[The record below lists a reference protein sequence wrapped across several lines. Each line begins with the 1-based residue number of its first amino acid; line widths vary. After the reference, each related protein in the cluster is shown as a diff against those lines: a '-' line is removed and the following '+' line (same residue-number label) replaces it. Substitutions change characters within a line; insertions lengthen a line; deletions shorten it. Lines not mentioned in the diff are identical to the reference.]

1 MYFKRIDMHGF
12 KSFAEPVSIEFH
24 EGITCIVGPNG
35 SGKSNISD
43 AIRWVLG
50 EQSPKMLRGGKM
62 EEVIFAGT
70 ANRKSRGM
78 AEVTLVIDNSTGFL
92 AIDYA
97 EVAITR
103 RMYRSGES
111 EYSINHHQC
120 RLKDIRELIMDT
132 GIGVDGYSLIGQ
144 GKIAEIVSNKPESRR
159 EIFEEAAGI
168 VKYRSKKVESER
180 KLESTAANLER
191 VNDIVT
197 EIESRLDGLAT
208 DSGKAKEYLTLK
220 EVYQELEI
228 NITLKNIENLE
239 LKNEYIK
246 DDLSELETELTKSKE
261 EKVVIDAQL
270 AESRSKNE
278 ELTQLSNEVRDK
290 LLVSVEAIGH
300 LTNQGQ
306 LLQEKWE
313 TNQKECQRLGEEIT
327 AIDLKWGKEQ
337 ETALVLESQKAEMNQ
352 EIAQRETE
360 LADKEKAYQL
370 LSEDVATE
378 SGEID
383 ERKSKVYEL
392 HGTVTSKKI
401 EINSLENLQH
411 TLIKRKE
418 QMSAEGASAD
428 EQSQQLTEEF
438 RLLEEDILVI
448 KRKLEVA
455 AKEKEKLHEAHQQD
469 GVEERHFSVELE
481 KLKLSAGETSARQKM
496 LKEMEQA
503 YEGYHHGVKFVM
515 KEQLPGIEG
524 VVAELIEVPKGYETA
539 IETALGAALQNIV
552 CDHDQSA
559 QRAIEALKKNKA
571 GRLTFLP
578 LNSIRASVP
587 RYDETLKKAAG
598 FCGFGVECVHFDP
611 KYRKVMDYL
620 LSRVVVV
627 EKLEHAVKLSK
638 TSAAAG
644 LRFVT
649 LEGEIINA
657 GGAIT
662 GGAFRNNSANLLE
675 RKNQT
680 KELDEKLDLLQQQI
694 EEKEQKLQ
702 EYQERITFQ
711 RKRIEEI
718 ETSSREVERELMAK
732 EHQSNLLSRRLTDLA
747 EGEDK
752 RQRELASLEQEM
764 ASSDQMILLLRQ
776 SMQSGTDEIQRIEQL
791 ADQGLSQLE
800 EKKMRLFAMN
810 EEITAAKVSAGASES
825 QRTNVAENLAR
836 IIAYQQELS
845 KEKEK
850 KHLRLA
856 ELEKKEKE
864 IHQEQDRVAEEKIH
878 LEKGREAQERYL
890 EEMAKEQT
898 EATALQGALT
908 EKKTQL
914 EEFLANQQG
923 KKYELEIK
931 KAKLETQLDGEKNK
945 LWEEFEI
952 SYLQAMEFKKKEFI
966 LGPAVKQSR
975 EIKSRIKAL
984 GEVNVGAIKEY
995 ETVNERHEFLT
1006 EQRADILH
1014 AMNGLKQIIDE
1025 MDRTIKRNFQETFQ
1039 HILANFEQSF
1049 QELFG
1054 GGMAQLRLEDESKPL
1069 ECGIE
1074 IVAQP
1079 PGKKLQNINLM
1090 SGGEKT
1096 MTAIALMF
1104 AVLKAKPTP
1113 FCILDEVE
1121 AALDEANIQRFGQ
1134 YLANFKETQFALV
1147 THQKVTMEYADVLY
1161 GVTMPEQ
1168 GVSKILSLRLG
1179 DSAQKLS
1186 LDQEESKMFLDA

>member
-12 KSFAEPVSIEFH
+12 KSFAEPVSVEFH

-70 ANRKSRGM
+70 ASRKSRGM

-111 EYSINHHQC
+111 EYSINNHQC

-168 VKYRSKKVESER
+168 VKYRSKKAESER
-180 KLESTAANLER
+180 KLESTAVNLER

-197 EIESRLDGLAT
+197 EIESRLDGLAS
-208 DSGKAKEYLTLK
+208 DSEKAKEYLLLRET
-220 EVYQELEI
+220 YQELEI

-239 LKNEYIK
+239 LKNEYIT
-246 DDLSELETELTKSKE
+246 DELAELENELNQNKAQKVEIDQQLTESQ
-261 EKVVIDAQL
+261 I
-270 AESRSKNE
+270 KNE
-278 ELTQLSNEVRDK
+278 ELTKLSNEVRDK
-290 LLVSVEAIGH
+290 LLVSVEGIGH
-300 LTNQGQ
+300 LANQSQ
-306 LLQEKWE
+306 LFQEKLE
-313 TNQKECQRLGEEIT
+313 TNNKEHQRLGEEVA
-327 AIDLKWGKEQ
+327 AIDLKLEKEQ
-337 ETALVLESQKAEMNQ
+337 ENAILLESQKSEMNQ
-352 EIAQRETE
+352 EIVQLEAE
-360 LADKEKAYQL
+360 LAGKLEAYRL
-370 LSEDVATE
+370 LSEAMAAET
-378 SGEID
+378 GEVD

-392 HGTVTSKKI
+392 HSAVNSKKV

-411 TLIKRKE
+411 TLLKRKE
-418 QMSAEGASAD
+418 QVSAEGATSD
-428 EQSQQLTEEF
+428 EQSDQLAEEF
-438 RLLEEDILVI
+438 RGVEEEILAL
-448 KRKLEVA
+448 KRKLEEA
-455 AKEKEKLHEAHQQD
+455 AKEQRELSEQHQRNA
-469 GVEERHFSVELE
+469 GEERSLSLQVD
-481 KLKLSAGETSARQKM
+481 KLKLSAGEASARQKM
-496 LKEMEQA
+496 LQEMEQA

-515 KEQLPGIEG
+515 KSQLSGIEG

-539 IETALGAALQNIV
+539 IETALGGALQNIV
-552 CDHDQSA
+552 CDHDHSA
-559 QRAIEALKKNKA
+559 KTAIEALKKNKA

-578 LNSIRASVP
+578 LSSIKAPNLRHDEGLKRAV
-587 RYDETLKKAAG
+587 G
-598 FCGFGVECVHFDP
+598 FCGFGVDCVHFDP
-611 KYRKVMDYL
+611 KYRKVMEYL
-620 LSRVVVV
+620 LGRVVVV
-627 EKLEHAVKLSK
+627 EGLEQAITLSK
-638 TSAAAG
+638 SSAAAG

-662 GGAFRNNSANLLE
+662 GGAYRNNSANLLE
-675 RKNQT
+675 RKTQT
-680 KELDEKLDLLQQQI
+680 KELEERVGQLQQQMQ
-694 EEKEQKLQ
+694 EKETKLQ
-702 EYQERITFQ
+702 EYKTKIAAQE
-711 RKRIEEI
+711 KRREEI
-718 ETSSREVERELMAK
+718 MLTSREAERELMAK

-747 EGEDK
+747 ESEEK
-752 RQRELASLEQEM
+752 RQKELTNLGQEM
-764 ASSDQMILLLRQ
+764 NSSDEMILLLRQ
-776 SMQSGTDEIQRIEQL
+776 HMTESEAEIQRIEQL
-791 ADQGLSQLE
+791 ADAGLSQLE
-800 EKKMRLFAMN
+800 EKRIRLAAMN
-810 EEITAAKVSAGASES
+810 EEITAARVSAGASEN
-825 QRTNVAENLAR
+825 QKANVNQNLTR
-836 IIAYQQELS
+836 IAGYLQELN
-845 KEKEK
+845 KEKES

-856 ELEKKEKE
+856 ALEKERTD
-864 IHQEQDRVAEEKIH
+864 IHHEMERVT
-878 LEKGREAQERYL
+878 QERADMDEARQGQDCYL
-890 EEMAKEQT
+890 NEIVREQG
-898 EATALQGALT
+898 EAAARQTALT
-908 EKKTQL
+908 EKKTRL
-914 EEFLANQQG
+914 DELLTSHQG
-923 KKYELEIK
+923 KKYEHDIK
-931 KAKLETQLDGEKNK
+931 KAKLETQLDSYKDK

-952 SYLQAMEFKKKEFI
+952 SYLQAIEFKKQEFS

-975 EIKSRIKAL
+975 EIKNRIKSL

-995 ETVNERHEFLT
+995 ETVNERYEFLS
-1006 EQRADILH
+1006 EQRQDILQ

-1039 HILANFEQSF
+1039 QILMNFEQAF

-1054 GGMAQLRLEDESKPL
+1054 GGTAQLRLEDESRPL
-1069 ECGIE
+1069 DCGIE

-1104 AVLKAKPTP
+1104 AVLKTKPTP

-1121 AALDEANIQRFGQ
+1121 AALDDANIKRFGQ
-1134 YLANFKETQFALV
+1134 YLAKFGETQFALV

-1168 GVSKILSLRLG
+1168 GVSRILSLKLG
-1179 DSAQKLS
+1179 AVTEGLS
-1186 LDQEESKMFLDA
+1186 VDQGESTLFLDA

>member
-1039 HILANFEQSF
+1039 RILANFEQSF

>member
-524 VVAELIEVPKGYETA
+524 VIAELIEVPKGYETA

-1039 HILANFEQSF
+1039 RILANFEQSF